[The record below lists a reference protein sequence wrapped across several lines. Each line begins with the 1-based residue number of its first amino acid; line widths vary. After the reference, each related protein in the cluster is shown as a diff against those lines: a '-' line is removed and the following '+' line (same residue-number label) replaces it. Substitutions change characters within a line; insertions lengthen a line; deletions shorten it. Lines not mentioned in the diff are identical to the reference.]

1 MSDALMNTYGRLPV
15 SFVRGKGAW
24 LWDSDDKAYL
34 DLLTGV
40 AVCTLGHCHPKVTK
54 AICEQA
60 GTLLHTSNWFH
71 IPKQQQLAGRL
82 AGLSG
87 MDKVFFAN
95 SGAEANE
102 AAIKMARLHGH
113 KMGIDNPSIVVTDS
127 SFHGRT
133 MATLTAT
140 GNRKIQ
146 AGFEPLVS
154 GFVRVPFADADAVQA
169 VADNRRDVC
178 AILVEPI
185 QGEGG
190 VHVPDDHYLPKLR
203 EICDAN
209 GWLLILDEIQT
220 GIGRTGAWFDHQH
233 SGIKPDIM
241 TLAKALGNGMPIGA
255 CLAMGDAA
263 ELFQPGHHG
272 STFGGN
278 PLACAAALA
287 VLDTWEQDKLIARAA
302 SIGDKLL
309 SGLWRQLEDVAGVVS
324 IRGRGLIWGIELE
337 VPAFE
342 IIKLGLEKGIILNVT
357 ADKVI
362 RLLPPVILTDEEID
376 KVIIDLSE
384 LIKAFLNREQS

>member
-1 MSDALMNTYGRLPV
+1 MSDALMNTYGTLPV
-15 SFVRGKGAW
+15 SFVRGNGAW
-24 LWDSDDKAYL
+24 LWDSDDKTYL

-40 AVCTLGHCHPKVTK
+40 AVCTLGHVHPKVTK

-60 GTLLHTSNWFH
+60 NTLVHTSNWFH

-113 KMGIDNPSIVVTDS
+113 KMGISDPSIIVTDS

-140 GNRKIQ
+140 GNRKVQ

-154 GFVRVPFADADAVQA
+154 GFVRVPFDDVDAIQA

-190 VHVPDDHYLPKLR
+190 VHVPADDYLVKLR
-203 EICDAN
+203 EICDTN

-255 CLAMGDAA
+255 CVAKGEAA
-263 ELFQPGHHG
+263 DLFQPGHHG

-278 PLACAAALA
+278 PLACAASLA
-287 VLDTWEQDKLIARAA
+287 VLDTWEQDQLITRAA
-302 SIGDKLL
+302 RIGDKLL
-309 SGLWRQLEDVAGVVS
+309 SGLWQQLEDVAGVVA

-337 VPAFE
+337 RPAFD

-362 RLLPPVILTDEEID
+362 RLLPPVILTDEEVD
-376 KVIIDLSE
+376 KVINDVSDLIKTYLSE
-384 LIKAFLNREQS
+384 D